1 MVDRSRKISMPSDN
15 EIAQL
20 SSRIDDLVQRIER
33 IADPAVR
40 ANVIALIQS
49 LLELHGRAIGRLS
62 ELLLQSGETGHKI
75 LKDFASDEVVAGL
88 MLLYECH
95 PESLETRLEKA
106 VNRIQEYVRP
116 SGGDVKLLE
125 IDGGRVRVR
134 MSVSGSGCC
143 GNQSA
148 VKKTV
153 EDILY
158 SFAPDVT
165 AIEIET
171 ETKPGVRD
179 DLVQVQLKTV
189 PA

>member
-1 MVDRSRKISMPSDN
+1 MPSDN

-20 SSRIDDLVQRIER
+20 SSRIDDLVQRVEM

-62 ELLLQSGETGHKI
+62 ELLLQSGETGRKI
-75 LKDFASDEVVAGL
+75 LDDFASDEVASGL

-95 PESLETRLEKA
+95 PESLETRVEKA
-106 VNRIQEYVRP
+106 VNRIQENVRS
-116 SGGDVKLLE
+116 SGGDVKVLG
-125 IDGGRVRVR
+125 IDSGRVRIR
-134 MSVSGSGCC
+134 ITGSGSGC
-143 GNQSA
+143 GGSQSA

-153 EDILY
+153 EDIVY

-171 ETKPGVRD
+171 ETAGLRN